1 MKNDGKA
8 KATRDRPT
16 MAAVDDV
23 PLNNAAM
30 MPNRTPPVI
39 QRQNAAIA
47 SETETGILSLR
58 RELTVWP

>member
-1 MKNDGKA
+1 MKNVGKA

-16 MAAVDDV
+16 MARSMSL
-23 PLNNAAM
+23 PLNKAAV

-47 SETETGILSLR
+47 SETETGSLSLM